1 MDEQGPGNR
10 NGCTPWRQPC
20 LKACSKLNTVKKKS
34 LSLSLQFKQELINGH
49 AVVICQ
55 AKQGK
60 PYFEFLSWVGLGG
73 NVLPELLL
81 ALTAVSP
88 QMPGMGE
95 MLTDLPRLNE

>member
-1 MDEQGPGNR
+1 MNR
-10 NGCTPWRQPC
+10 VLGTEMAAHHGGSPALRPVQNSTQC
-20 LKACSKLNTVKKKS
+20 KKKVS
-34 LSLSLQFKQELINGH
+34 LSPQFKQELINGH

-55 AKQGK
+55 AKQGE